1 MCDFDGNEA
10 SCWLEANEK
19 MLSEKYFAPL
29 EKRLELESAGKYMLF
44 YVISYPS
51 FLMITKL
58 A

>member
-29 EKRLELESAGKYMLF
+29 EKRLELESAGKYICF
-44 YVISYPS
+44 FI
-51 FLMITKL
+51 
-58 A
+58 